1 MLGLIFRGVFLI
13 GVLTWYSAS
22 VWKLIDGYFRD
33 QFKSYLAEEYRKNPR
48 MKSDTEGN
56 TVDKIGR
63 VPTTPSPE
71 TTLEPLRE
79 LFEAERAATCAV
91 EVVGNVMAEVHEEQR
106 VTGGT
111 SENEAAGESI
121 DKNAFLGTAAES
133 GLESSESSEDGQDS
147 RPSVNQDD
155 RDLERQGDNDRHRS
169 AYALSKNSR
178 KRINYRRKSVPTD
191 RSRENGLSNKQNVRV
206 TRLTDRDHK
215 SRSHASDDDDF
226 WEFEEEAD
234 GKEPVEGILV
244 SKLPFKPRTD
254 IGDLERVTADEYC
267 PLSLEDEASC
277 DEVFKWP

>member
-13 GVLTWYSAS
+13 GILTWYSTS

-33 QFKSYLAEEYRKNPR
+33 QFKSYLEEEYRKNPR
-48 MKSDTEGN
+48 MKSDARAN
-56 TVDKIGR
+56 TVDNVGR
-63 VPTTPSPE
+63 VPTTPRPE
-71 TTLEPLRE
+71 TTLEPLRD
-79 LFEAERAATCAV
+79 LLEAERAVTCAV
-91 EVVGNVMAEVHEEQR
+91 EAADNDAARLDGEPR

-111 SENEAAGESI
+111 SENEAAGGPI
-121 DKNAFLGTAAES
+121 DKNAFLGTAVES
-133 GLESSESSEDGQDS
+133 GLESGESSENGQNS

-169 AYALSKNSR
+169 AYAVSKNSR
-178 KRINYRRKSVPTD
+178 KRIKYRRKPVPTD
-191 RSRENGLSNKQNVRV
+191 AARDDTLSNERNVKV
-206 TRLTDRDHK
+206 TTLTDRSFK
-215 SRSHASDDDDF
+215 SEVRVSDDDDF